1 MKTETA
7 KRIISIPAGK
17 RHSNVCLAM
26 DGLMNDASAPSTESL
41 PSFNATL

>member
-1 MKTETA
+1 MKTEMA
-7 KRIISIPAGK
+7 KRIISSPAGK
-17 RHSNVCLAM
+17 RHSNACLTM